1 MLTGS
6 VVSDAL
12 QGDVNLDGTVNIRD
26 VTLMQRALAQ
36 YETLSPEQC
45 MAADTNG
52 DGSVTVEDATA
63 LQRKIAEFPDD

>member
-1 MLTGS
+1 MTGS

-12 QGDVNLDGTVNIRD
+12 LGDVNLDGTVNIRD

-36 YETLSPEQC
+36 YETLTPEQR
-45 MAADTNG
+45 MAADTDG

-63 LQRKIAEFPDD
+63 LQRRIAEFPAD